1 MQGMHWRMFKESSK
15 NLVMDWWYMMLIA
28 LKKQSIILLD
38 GVNNLRTSKQKNNS
52 ILIWRKQA
60 LFLKDMLPKNLGI
73 HEVVLLILQLSNSE
87 VKYMM

>member
-1 MQGMHWRMFKESSK
+1 
-15 NLVMDWWYMMLIA
+15 MDWWYMMLIA